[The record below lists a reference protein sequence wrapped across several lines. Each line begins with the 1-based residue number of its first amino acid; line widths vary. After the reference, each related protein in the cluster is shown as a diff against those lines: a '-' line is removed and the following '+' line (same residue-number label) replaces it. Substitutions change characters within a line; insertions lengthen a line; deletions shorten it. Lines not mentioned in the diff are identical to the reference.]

1 MTPILDPNILE
12 FFSHS
17 PDQTKR
23 VGIRLGNLLQ
33 KGSVLCLSGDLGS
46 GKTTLVQGI
55 ARGWGSPDN
64 VTSPTF
70 ILVNQYRRP
79 NGMVLYHLDAY
90 RLQNDTEAED
100 LDLDLM
106 LEEGCLV
113 IEWPEKI
120 IGVLPDKR
128 LWITLEWLSEEKRH
142 MTVNPT
148 GKHYKHLTEDL
159 RQQAFGG

>member
-1 MTPILDPNILE
+1 MSPILDPNILE
-12 FFSHS
+12 FFSRS
-17 PDQTKR
+17 PEQTRR
-23 VGIRLGNLLQ
+23 VGMRLGTLLRR
-33 KGSVLCLSGDLGS
+33 GSVLCLSGDLGS
-46 GKTTLVQGI
+46 GKTTMVQGI

-79 NGMVLYHLDAY
+79 DGNRMYHLDAY
-90 RLQNDTEAED
+90 RLAGAMEAED

-120 IGVLPDKR
+120 QDVLPGNT
-128 LWITLEWLSEEKRH
+128 LWVNLAWLSEETRH
-142 MTVNPT
+142 MVFQPA
-148 GKHYKHLTEDL
+148 GKVYKDMVEDL

>member
-1 MTPILDPNILE
+1 M
-12 FFSHS
+12 
-17 PDQTKR
+17 
-23 VGIRLGNLLQ
+23 RLGMLLQ
-33 KGSVLCLSGDLGS
+33 KGSILCLSGDLGS
-46 GKTTLVQGI
+46 GKTTMVQGI

-79 NGMVLYHLDAY
+79 DGLVLYHLDAY
-90 RLQNDTEAED
+90 RLQSDMEAED

-120 IGVLPDKR
+120 VGVLPKDR
-128 LWITLEWLSEEKRH
+128 LWITLEWLSEERRH
-142 MTVNPT
+142 MIFKPSGNQ
-148 GKHYKHLTEDL
+148 YKDIAEDL
-159 RQQAFGG
+159 RHSAFGG